1 MKKKQLLVSSLVV
14 LLGLQI
20 LISLLATKVW
30 AESPPQIIWQ
40 VTFDEFEV
48 RAIAVDSNDNI
59 IVTGYEYIAKYDSA
73 GNELWTIEYP
83 GPGYADFRG
92 VGVDSNNNIIVA
104 GEDGSPDDDV
114 LIVKYTPNGTMLWAR
129 MYDFDNWNDEAN
141 AVAVDLNDNIIVA
154 GESDQREPPWEE
166 RWIVLKCD
174 SNGNELERD
183 IYSFTYNHDEANDV
197 AVDSNNNIIVTG
209 WSRVCGGFY
218 PDDQMLTIKY
228 DSNFNRIWFRKYGTV
243 DTCYGVG
250 NYANTV
256 TVDSGDNIIIA
267 GYSEELDK
275 EVIKYSPSG
284 NIIWEKDYPDMYS
297 SAITS
302 ENGIIVASL
311 NEIYKLT
318 PDGNQIWKLDYI
330 AGYEIIGIA
339 IDSVGNL
346 IVGGHNSSLEGI
358 IVKYGILDR
367 PVCYTNYNFKATGP
381 FYNYDMFVRWNKVPA
396 SGSIYPA
403 FCFGFQVG
411 QGGYIGTQLVGS
423 SKKAI
428 FSIWD
433 ITEGSETAQPAH
445 TNCGRFGGEGTGA
458 KCIIDYPWQ
467 EGREYRLRV
476 WEAGTDD
483 TGEFWVG
490 TIYDTV
496 TQEETVIGLI
506 HLENTGGYTGY
517 GWLTNKCSTFLEYF
531 GGPETCFGQPYSEV
545 TWRGPYANHGNF
557 LANSAIVSY
566 NPCPTTNVT
575 SEGRP
580 LVTHEAGDDV
590 QQTTPA
596 GKELWDQ
603 ETPIA
608 PDLIVQNLNT
618 NPAQPKAGEIVN
630 ITVTIKNQGNGST
643 RGATFKI
650 DFYKNLSSS
659 PEPGQPGDLTWSVTD
674 DLIPGATKTL
684 TGTIVYD
691 SPGDY
696 QMYAQVDGNQVIY
709 ESNESN
715 NIFGPQM
722 IHIGVKPMSWLH
734 LLLGE

>member
-92 VGVDSNNNIIVA
+92 VAVDSNNNIIVA

-256 TVDSGDNIIIA
+256 TVDSGDNI
-267 GYSEELDK
+267 
-275 EVIKYSPSG
+275 
-284 NIIWEKDYPDMYS
+284 
-297 SAITS
+297 
-302 ENGIIVASL
+302 SL
-311 NEIYKLT
+311 QDIQK
-318 PDGNQIWKLDYI
+318 
-330 AGYEIIGIA
+330 
-339 IDSVGNL
+339 NL
-346 IVGGHNSSLEGI
+346 I
-358 IVKYGILDR
+358 KR
-367 PVCYTNYNFKATGP
+367 
-381 FYNYDMFVRWNKVPA
+381 
-396 SGSIYPA
+396 
-403 FCFGFQVG
+403 
-411 QGGYIGTQLVGS
+411 
-423 SKKAI
+423 
-428 FSIWD
+428 
-433 ITEGSETAQPAH
+433 
-445 TNCGRFGGEGTGA
+445 
-458 KCIIDYPWQ
+458 
-467 EGREYRLRV
+467 
-476 WEAGTDD
+476 
-483 TGEFWVG
+483 
-490 TIYDTV
+490 
-496 TQEETVIGLI
+496 
-506 HLENTGGYTGY
+506 
-517 GWLTNKCSTFLEYF
+517 
-531 GGPETCFGQPYSEV
+531 
-545 TWRGPYANHGNF
+545 
-557 LANSAIVSY
+557 
-566 NPCPTTNVT
+566 
-575 SEGRP
+575 
-580 LVTHEAGDDV
+580 
-590 QQTTPA
+590 
-596 GKELWDQ
+596 
-603 ETPIA
+603 
-608 PDLIVQNLNT
+608 
-618 NPAQPKAGEIVN
+618 
-630 ITVTIKNQGNGST
+630 
-643 RGATFKI
+643 
-650 DFYKNLSSS
+650 
-659 PEPGQPGDLTWSVTD
+659 
-674 DLIPGATKTL
+674 
-684 TGTIVYD
+684 
-691 SPGDY
+691 
-696 QMYAQVDGNQVIY
+696 
-709 ESNESN
+709 
-715 NIFGPQM
+715 
-722 IHIGVKPMSWLH
+722 
-734 LLLGE
+734 